1 MTQNQKPSSGK
12 VDNTYQELYNEVMTA
27 LRPRTFPFGVKFY
40 NTLTERP
47 PKTNRPAHPMNVCQV
62 TALTRYYGRSMYFTL
77 EDMAC
82 VIGAVAVGL
91 MEPPENMLSGK
102 IAAMLHAD
110 LESAKRFTD
119 LVPRI
124 PPGKV
129 KAVATAPLNELT
141 FEPDIV
147 VVYGNTAQAMRIVQ
161 AYLWKRGGRVGFTT
175 GGEYSLCA
183 DTLADT
189 YTKQDLSLAVP
200 CFGDRKTALAQDD
213 ELTVGFP
220 VSLISE
226 ILEGLRGTA
235 KTAAYPTPF
244 DIGFPQMPDYT
255 LTSWAVDY
263 RKARKGNRA

>member
-1 MTQNQKPSSGK
+1 MIQQ
-12 VDNTYQELYNEVMTA
+12 LYNEIMTTI
-27 LRPRTFPFGVKFY
+27 RPRTFPFGVKFY
-40 NTLTERP
+40 DTIDDRP
-47 PKTNRPAHPMNVCQV
+47 AKTMRPAHPMNTCQI
-62 TALTRYYGRSMYFTL
+62 TSLTRYYGRSMYFTL

-82 VIGAVAVGL
+82 VIGAVAVGM

-110 LESAKRFTD
+110 LQSAKRFTD

-124 PPGKV
+124 PPGKI
-129 KAVATAPLNELT
+129 KAIATAPLDALAC
-141 FEPDIV
+141 EPDIV
-147 VVYGNTAQAMRIVQ
+147 VMYGNTSQTMRVVQ
-161 AYLWKRGGRVGFTT
+161 AYLWKRGGRVDFST

-189 YTKQDLSLAVP
+189 YNKHDLSLAIP
-200 CFGDRKTALAQDD
+200 CFGDRKTGLAQDD

-220 VSLISE
+220 VTLVPE

-255 LTSWAVDY
+255 LTEWAVQY
-263 RKARKGNRA
+263 RRTRK